1 MYKLVTKTSSF
12 PRYGNPML
20 REDDPPP
27 LPHLMQHSPYNARHT
42 NTSPRYSTN
51 HGFDTLVNVI
61 LGMMKIMQYFFVFV
75 EMILSIVI
83 AILRKTKAKSTFYH

>member
-1 MYKLVTKTSSF
+1 MYKLVTKSPSF

-42 NTSPRYSTN
+42 NTSPRYCTD
-51 HGFDTLVNVI
+51 HGFDTLVI

-75 EMILSIVI
+75 EMVLSIVI
-83 AILRKTKAKSTFYH
+83 AILRKTKAKSTFNH